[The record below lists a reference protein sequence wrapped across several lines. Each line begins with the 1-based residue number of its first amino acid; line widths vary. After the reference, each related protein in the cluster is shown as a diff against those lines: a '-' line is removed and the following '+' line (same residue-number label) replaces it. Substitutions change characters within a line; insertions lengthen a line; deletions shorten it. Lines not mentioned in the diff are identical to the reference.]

1 MLSLVFSPLSLNV
14 GVKPNF
20 NARAA
25 VSMASLGA
33 PDHKFGKLPASV
45 SMAGACPAIVN
56 SDGSVKTQ
64 TEGMTDGAYGT
75 GAYTGR
81 HSDFVNQY
89 EPLSQALSCQIVV
102 GK

>member
-1 MLSLVFSPLSLNV
+1 MLSLLSSSLSLNV

-20 NARAA
+20 NARMPAA
-25 VSMASLGA
+25 SMLGN
-33 PDHKFGKLPASV
+33 DHKFGKLPASV
-45 SMAGACPAIVN
+45 SMAGACPAIVS
-56 SDGSVKTQ
+56 SDGNVKMQ

-75 GAYTGR
+75 GEYTGF

-89 EPLSQALSCQIVV
+89 EPLSKALGCQMVV